1 MNKYKLKGHQHYA
14 LELMASNT
22 ELGIFYAPGTGKTM
36 IALSW
41 VKYALKQGLIK
52 DALVVCPA
60 GLVGMWYQALDELP
74 LFEGFDQRTIDN
86 IRNAITITSFQKTWN
101 SEKKFVGYDNYGY
114 EKYQKVVKLR
124 DWVDKSWG
132 AIIIDESHSI
142 GAHDSNQTATAITL
156 GKLARYRFAMTGTPV
171 HGGGGVEDFSKLY
184 GQLQFL
190 TKGTAFKNWT
200 AFCRECV
207 TGYNSWRK
215 PVSYNTKHC
224 RALLQEH
231 GIVCRLE
238 DCIDMPGKT
247 EQMVACPLSE
257 KKVYDD
263 ICDGRLEPYGIDID
277 IAGGQY
283 IKMLQICSGSMKI
296 DDKKTLGLKCSK
308 DGALGDILNGTDDA
322 VVVFCTY
329 RASVD
334 RCVKIGKKAG
344 RKVVSFDGRSKRETW
359 KDFQDG
365 KADMIVCQY
374 QAGSAG
380 LNLQRSHTMVFFE
393 PNTSA
398 LIMEQAQGRIYRSGQ
413 DKKCIYYYLHTPKTI
428 EEKVLKT
435 VKSGVDVTNDMLR
448 RWSEGELFE

>member
-1 MNKYKLKGHQHYA
+1 MS
-14 LELMASNT
+14 SNS
-22 ELGIFYAPGTGKTM
+22 EILVAYSPGTGKTM

-41 VKYALKQGLIK
+41 IRHALKQGLIK
-52 DALVVCPA
+52 DVLIVCPA
-60 GLVGMWYQALDELP
+60 GLVGMWYQALDELS
-74 LFEGFDQRTIDN
+74 LFEGFDQRTIER
-86 IRNAITITSFQKTWN
+86 IRDAVTITSYQKTWR
-101 SEKKFVGYDNYGY
+101 SEREFRGHDKRGNEKWVKKVH
-114 EKYQKVVKLR
+114 LR
-124 DWVDKSWG
+124 DEVDKPWG
-132 AIIIDESHSI
+132 AVIIDESHSI
-142 GAHDSNQTATAITL
+142 GAHNSNQTVTAITL
-156 GKLARYRFAMTGTPV
+156 GKLARFRFALTGTPV
-171 HGGGGVEDFSKLY
+171 HGGGGKEDFSKLY

-190 TKGTAFKNWT
+190 TRGTAFQHWT
-200 AFCRECV
+200 AFCKECV
-207 TGYNSWRK
+207 VGYDRWGSPK
-215 PVSYNTKHC
+215 EYNVAHC
-224 RALLQEH
+224 RKLLQDY

-247 EQMVACPLSE
+247 DQMMEAPLAE

-263 ICDGRLEPYGIDID
+263 IKEGRLEPYGLDIEV
-277 IAGGQY
+277 AGGQY
-283 IKMLQICSGSMKI
+283 IKMLQICSGSLKV
-296 DDKKTLGLKCSK
+296 DEKTTLGLKCSK
-308 DGALGDILNGTDDA
+308 DGILGDILNGTDDA

-334 RCVKIGKKAG
+334 RCVKVGKKAG
-344 RKVVSFDGRSKRETW
+344 RKVVTFDGRSKGDTW
-359 KDFQDG
+359 KAFQDG

-413 DKKCIYYYLHTPKTI
+413 DKKCIYYYLYAPKTI

>member
-1 MNKYKLKGHQHYA
+1 MAKYKLRDHQLYA
-14 LELMASNT
+14 LEMMASNT
-22 ELGIFYAPGTGKTM
+22 QLGIFYAPGTGKTM
-36 IALSW
+36 ITLSW

-52 DALVVCPA
+52 DALIVCPA

-86 IRNAITITSFQKTWN
+86 IRNAITITSFQKTWK
-101 SEKKFVGYDNYGY
+101 SEKKKAGHDNNGY
-114 EKYQKVVKLR
+114 ERYTKKVYLR
-124 DWVDKSWG
+124 EEVDKPWG
-132 AIIIDESHSI
+132 AVIVDESHSI
-142 GAHDSNQTATAITL
+142 GAHNSNQTATAITL

-171 HGGGGVEDFSKLY
+171 HGGGGREDFSKLY

-190 TKGTAFKNWT
+190 SKGSAFKNWT
-200 AFCRECV
+200 AFCKECV
-207 TGYNSWRK
+207 TSYDRWGSPNDYN
-215 PVSYNTKHC
+215 VKHC
-224 RALLQEH
+224 RALLQEY

-247 EQMVACPLSE
+247 EQMIACPLSE
-257 KKVYDD
+257 KKVYED
-263 ICDGRLEPYGIDID
+263 IRDGRLEPYGIDID

-283 IKMLQICSGSMKI
+283 IKMLQICSGSMKL

-344 RKVVSFDGRSKRETW
+344 RKVVSFDGRSKKETW
-359 KDFQDG
+359 KEFQEG
-365 KADMIVCQY
+365 KVDMIVCQY

>member
-1 MNKYKLKGHQHYA
+1 MAGYKLRDHQLYA
-14 LELMASNT
+14 LEVMAST
-22 ELGIFYAPGTGKTM
+22 TQLGIFYAPGTGKTL

-41 VKYALKQGLIK
+41 VRYALKQGLIK
-52 DALVVCPA
+52 DALIVCPA
-60 GLVGMWYQALDELP
+60 GLVGMWYQALDELH
-74 LFEGFDQRTIDN
+74 LFEGFDRRTIDN
-86 IRNAITITSFQKTWN
+86 IRNAVTITSYQKTWN
-101 SEKKFVGYDNYGY
+101 SEKKFVGYDENGY
-114 EKYQKVVKLR
+114 KKYRKILSLR
-124 DWVDKSWG
+124 PDVDKPWG
-132 AIIIDESHSI
+132 AVIIDESHSI
-142 GAHDSNQTATAITL
+142 GAHNSNQTVAAITL
-156 GKLARYRFAMTGTPV
+156 GKLARFRYAMTGTPV
-171 HGGGGVEDFSKLY
+171 HGGGGQEDFSKLY

-190 TKGTAFKNWT
+190 MKGNAFEHWT
-200 AFCRECV
+200 AFCREYV
-207 TGYNSWRK
+207 TSYDPWRQPKTYNVSKCRK
-215 PVSYNTKHC
+215 
-224 RALLQEH
+224 LLQEH

-238 DCIDMPGKT
+238 VCIDMPGKIK
-247 EQMVACPLSE
+247 QMVACPLSE

-263 ICDGRLEPYGIDID
+263 ICEGRLEPYGIDID
-277 IAGGQY
+277 VAGGQY
-283 IKMLQICSGSMKI
+283 IKMLQICSGSMKL
-296 DDKKTLGLKCSK
+296 DDKRTLGLKCSK

-344 RKVVSFDGRSKRETW
+344 RNVVSFDGRSKRETW
-359 KDFQDG
+359 KDFQEG

-413 DKKCIYYYLHTPKTI
+413 NQKCIYYYLYTPKTI
-428 EEKVLKT
+428 EDRVLTT

>member
-1 MNKYKLKGHQHYA
+1 MS
-14 LELMASNT
+14 SNS
-22 ELGIFYAPGTGKTM
+22 EILVAYSPGTGKTM

-41 VKYALKQGLIK
+41 IRHALKQGLIK
-52 DALVVCPA
+52 DVLIVCPA

-74 LFEGFDQRTIDN
+74 LFEGFDQRTIER
-86 IRNAITITSFQKTWN
+86 IRDAVTITSYQKTWR
-101 SEKKFVGYDNYGY
+101 SEREFRGHDKRGNEKWVKKVH
-114 EKYQKVVKLR
+114 LR
-124 DWVDKSWG
+124 DEVDKPWG
-132 AIIIDESHSI
+132 AVIIDESHSI
-142 GAHDSNQTATAITL
+142 GAHNSNQTVTAITL
-156 GKLARYRFAMTGTPV
+156 GKLARFRFALTGTPV
-171 HGGGGVEDFSKLY
+171 HGGGGKEDFSKLY

-190 TKGTAFKNWT
+190 TRGTAFQHWT
-200 AFCRECV
+200 AFCKECV
-207 TGYNSWRK
+207 VGYDRWGSPK
-215 PVSYNTKHC
+215 EYNVAHC
-224 RALLQEH
+224 RKLLQDY

-247 EQMVACPLSE
+247 DQMMEAPLAE

-263 ICDGRLEPYGIDID
+263 IKGGRLEPYGLDIEV
-277 IAGGQY
+277 AGGQY
-283 IKMLQICSGSMKI
+283 IKMLQICSGSLKV
-296 DDKKTLGLKCSK
+296 DEKSTLMLKCSK
-308 DGALGDILNGTDDA
+308 DGILGDILNGTDDA

-334 RCVKIGKKAG
+334 RCVKVGKKAG
-344 RKVVSFDGRSKRETW
+344 RKVVTFDGRSKGDTW
-359 KDFQDG
+359 KTFQDG

-413 DKKCIYYYLHTPKTI
+413 DKKCIYYYLYAPKTI